1 VKNGLSFYFFFFFF
15 GGGRRFG
22 VLSGD
27 IYLGTYMREHKPRIK
42 GCNQVDIFL
51 CDIFV
56 YIFFVD
62 IKKYRPGR
70 DHADIFYTRL

>member
-1 VKNGLSFYFFFFFF
+1 MGA
-15 GGGRRFG
+15 
-22 VLSGD
+22 SGNSHIRAY

-42 GCNQVDIFL
+42 GCGQVDIFL

-62 IKKYRPGR
+62 IKNIGLVATMP
-70 DHADIFYTRL
+70 IFFIHIYALHKRV

>member
-1 VKNGLSFYFFFFFF
+1 MGA
-15 GGGRRFG
+15 
-22 VLSGD
+22 SGNSHIHAY
-27 IYLGTYMREHKPRIK
+27 IYLGTYMREHKPCIK
-42 GCNQVDIFL
+42 GCGQVDIFL

-70 DHADIFYTRL
+70 DHANIFYTRLCTA

>member
-1 VKNGLSFYFFFFFF
+1 MGA
-15 GGGRRFG
+15 
-22 VLSGD
+22 SGKSHIRAY
-27 IYLGTYMREHKPRIK
+27 IYLGTYMREHKPLIK
-42 GCNQVDIFL
+42 GCGQVDIFL

-70 DHADIFYTRL
+70 AHADIFYTHLCTA

>member
-1 VKNGLSFYFFFFFF
+1 MGA
-15 GGGRRFG
+15 
-22 VLSGD
+22 SGNSHIHAY
-27 IYLGTYMREHKPRIK
+27 IYLGTYMREHKPCIK
-42 GCNQVDIFL
+42 GCGQVDIFL

-70 DHADIFYTRL
+70 DHADIFIHVYALHKRV